1 MLIFYVAIFFPTLT
15 FYVNTLAQ
23 DYQKYNYVCV
33 YIYLITYNVAVKK
46 IKFEYCGFPPRWLS
60 DNYNF
65 LYSFVLYLL
74 PEPRHIYR
82 LRKPEAWICTA
93 ESMNLYLLW
102 QFETL
107 KWKEWYHWVVKLH
120 IITSIVR
127 NKPILHAWDLLNNAW
142 EHIKGVVEM
151 VMLGVTIQIHM
162 NVMNTI

>member
-1 MLIFYVAIFFPTLT
+1 MILT
-15 FYVNTLAQ
+15 CWCTNLLFWPSVEGIYWRSIEC
-23 DYQKYNYVCV
+23 KYNIEKNVLLDLHCVNLLCGNFFSYFDFLCEHACTGLSEVQLCVCV

-102 QFETL
+102 QFET
-107 KWKEWYHWVVKLH
+107 
-120 IITSIVR
+120 
-127 NKPILHAWDLLNNAW
+127 
-142 EHIKGVVEM
+142 
-151 VMLGVTIQIHM
+151 
-162 NVMNTI
+162 